1 METTASI
8 VMGVTDTILTTASA
22 MEDTDTILTT
32 IMAME
37 VIMVEGLSATTQEVK
52 HILPVQF

>member
-1 METTASI
+1 
-8 VMGVTDTILTTASA
+8 MGVTDTILTTASA